1 MKKMLII
8 MLALALIVM
17 SAGCSSDSKEIQEAD
32 TAEETQQTETG
43 DPGADE
49 DQKTDNADGNEEE
62 SEMIEMTLKINDE
75 EVNVK
80 WEDNE
85 SVRALAELAADGPVI
100 VNASK
105 YGGFEQ
111 VGGLGSTLPSN
122 DVDTTTGP
130 GDIVLYSSSNI
141 VVFFGTN
148 SWAYTRLG
156 HIEGKSKDELK
167 DMLGGSSVEIE
178 IALR

>member
-1 MKKMLII
+1 MKKMLIL
-8 MLALALIVM
+8 MLAIILGLAAV
-17 SAGCSSDSKEIQEAD
+17 SCADSGSGQEPG
-32 TAEETQQTETG
+32 TAEATQQAE
-43 DPGADE
+43 
-49 DQKTDNADGNEEE
+49 KTDDEEE
-62 SEMIEMTLKINDE
+62 SGTGEMTFKINGE

-85 SVRALAELAADGPVI
+85 SVRALAELATDGPVI

-130 GDIVLYSSSNI
+130 GDIVLYSSNSI

-156 HIEGKSKDELK
+156 HIEGKSQDELK

>member
-8 MLALALIVM
+8 ILAIALIVL
-17 SAGCSSDSKEIQEAD
+17 SAGCSDSKETQEPDVPEA
-32 TAEETQQTETG
+32 TQQAE
-43 DPGADE
+43 
-49 DQKTDNADGNEEE
+49 KTDDEEE
-62 SEMIEMTLKINDE
+62 SGTSEMTFKINGE

-85 SVRALAELAADGPVI
+85 SVRALAELATDGPVI
-100 VNASK
+100 VNASR

-130 GDIVLYSSSNI
+130 GDIVLYSSNSI

-156 HIEGKSKDELK
+156 HIEGKSTDELK
-167 DMLGGSSVEIE
+167 DMLGDSSVEIE

>member
-8 MLALALIVM
+8 MLAFVLTVM
-17 SAGCSSDSKEIQEAD
+17 TAGCSSGSEEAQD
-32 TAEETQQTETG
+32 PVAQEETQQDETV
-43 DPGADE
+43 DEDADE

-85 SVRALAELAADGPVI
+85 SVRALADLAANGPVTI
-100 VNASK
+100 ETSM

-111 VGGLGSTLPSN
+111 VGAIGATLPSN
-122 DVDTTTGP
+122 DVDTTTEP
-130 GDIVLYSSSNI
+130 GDIVLYSSNKI

-156 HIEGKSKDELK
+156 RIEGKSRDELK
-167 DMLGGSSVEIE
+167 VLLGGDTTVLTIT
-178 IALR
+178 L

>member
-8 MLALALIVM
+8 MLAFVLTVM
-17 SAGCSSDSKEIQEAD
+17 TAGCSSGSEEAQD
-32 TAEETQQTETG
+32 PVAQEETQQDETV
-43 DPGADE
+43 DEDADE
-49 DQKTDNADGNEEE
+49 DQKTDNADGNEE

-85 SVRALAELAADGPVI
+85 SVRALAGLAAKGPVT
-100 VNASK
+100 VETSM

-111 VGGLGSTLPSN
+111 VGALGTTLPSN
-122 DVDTTTGP
+122 DADTVTEP

-141 VVFFGTN
+141 VIFFGTN

-156 HIEGKSKDELK
+156 HIEGKNRDELK
-167 DMLGGSSVEIE
+167 DLLGGGTTVLTIT
-178 IALR
+178 L

>member
-8 MLALALIVM
+8 ILAIALVAL
-17 SAGCSSDSKEIQEAD
+17 SAGCSGSKETQEPD
-32 TAEETQQTETG
+32 VPEETQQAE
-43 DPGADE
+43 
-49 DQKTDNADGNEEE
+49 NADDEEE
-62 SEMIEMTLKINDE
+62 RGTTEMTFKINGED
-75 EVNVK
+75 VNVK

-85 SVRALAELAADGPVI
+85 SVRALADLAADGPVI

-111 VGGLGSTLPSN
+111 VGGLDTTLPSN
-122 DVDTTTGP
+122 DVDTTTDP
-130 GDIVLYSSSNI
+130 GDVVLYSSNNI

-156 HIEGKSKDELK
+156 HIEGKTDDELR
-167 DMLGGSSVEIE
+167 DMLGGSSVKIE

>member
-1 MKKMLII
+1 MKKILII
-8 MLALALIVM
+8 ILAIALVAL
-17 SAGCSSDSKEIQEAD
+17 SAGCSGSKETQEPD
-32 TAEETQQTETG
+32 VPEETQQAE
-43 DPGADE
+43 
-49 DQKTDNADGNEEE
+49 NADDEEE
-62 SEMIEMTLKINDE
+62 RGTTEMTFKINGE

-85 SVRALAELAADGPVI
+85 SVRALADLAADGPVI

-111 VGGLGSTLPSN
+111 VGGLGTTLPSN
-122 DVDTTTGP
+122 DVDTTTDP
-130 GDIVLYSSSNI
+130 GDIVLYSSNNI

-156 HIEGKSKDELK
+156 HIEGKTDDELR

>member
-1 MKKMLII
+1 
-8 MLALALIVM
+8 MLAIALIVM
-17 SAGCSSDSKEIQEAD
+17 SAGCSGSKETQEPDAPEEAQQVESAD
-32 TAEETQQTETG
+32 
-43 DPGADE
+43 
-49 DQKTDNADGNEEE
+49 NEEE

-85 SVRALAELAADGPVI
+85 SVRALADLAAKGPVT
-100 VNASK
+100 VETSR

-111 VGGLGSTLPSN
+111 VGGLGTTLPSN
-122 DVDTTTGP
+122 DADTVTEP
-130 GDIVLYSSSNI
+130 GDIVLYSSSSI

-156 HIEGKSKDELK
+156 HIEGKSGEELK
-167 DMLGGSSVEIE
+167 DLLGGNTAVLTIT
-178 IALR
+178 L

>member
-1 MKKMLII
+1 MLIV
-8 MLALALIVM
+8 MLAIALIVL
-17 SAGCSSDSKEIQEAD
+17 SAGCSGSKETQEPNVP
-32 TAEETQQTETG
+32 EETQQAEK
-43 DPGADE
+43 AD
-49 DQKTDNADGNEEE
+49 NEEE
-62 SEMIEMTLKINDE
+62 SGTNEMTLKINGE

-85 SVRALAELAADGPVI
+85 SVRALAELAAEGPVTI
-100 VNASK
+100 NASR

-111 VGGLGSTLPSN
+111 VGGLGTTLPSD

-156 HIEGKSKDELK
+156 HIEGRSQDELR

-178 IALR
+178 IEIAPR

>member
-1 MKKMLII
+1 MKKMIAVMMAI
-8 MLALALIVM
+8 ALIMM
-17 SAGCSSDSKEIQEAD
+17 SGCSSDGKEARGSG
-32 TAEETQQTETG
+32 APEETQQTETG

-85 SVRALAELAADGPVI
+85 SVRALADLAANGPVTI
-100 VNASK
+100 ETSM

-111 VGGLGSTLPSN
+111 VGAIGATLPSN
-122 DVDTTTGP
+122 DVDTTTEP
-130 GDIVLYSSSNI
+130 GDIVLYSSNKI

-156 HIEGKSKDELK
+156 RIEGKSRDELK
-167 DMLGGSSVEIE
+167 VLLGGDTTVLTIT
-178 IALR
+178 L

>member
-8 MLALALIVM
+8 ILAIALIVL
-17 SAGCSSDSKEIQEAD
+17 SAGCSDSKETQEPD
-32 TAEETQQTETG
+32 VPEETQQAE
-43 DPGADE
+43 
-49 DQKTDNADGNEEE
+49 NADDEEE
-62 SEMIEMTLKINDE
+62 RGTTEMTLKINGE
-75 EVNVK
+75 EVDVK

-85 SVRALAELAADGPVI
+85 SVRALADLAADGPVI

-111 VGGLGSTLPSN
+111 VGGLGTTLPSD
-122 DVDTTTGP
+122 DVDTTTEP
-130 GDIVLYSSSNI
+130 GDIVLYSSNTV
-141 VVFFGTN
+141 VVFFGSN

-156 HIEGKSKDELK
+156 HIEGKTDDELR
-167 DMLGGSSVEIE
+167 DMLGGSNVEIE

>member
-1 MKKMLII
+1 MKKMIAVMMAI
-8 MLALALIVM
+8 ALIMM
-17 SAGCSSDSKEIQEAD
+17 SGCSSDGKEAREAD
-32 TAEETQQTETG
+32 TAEETQQTETD
-43 DPGADE
+43 DPDADE
-49 DQKTDNADGNEEE
+49 DQKKDNTGGNEEE

-85 SVRALAELAADGPVI
+85 SVRALAGLAAKGPATVET
-100 VNASK
+100 SM

-111 VGGLGSTLPSN
+111 VGALGTTLPSN
-122 DVDTTTGP
+122 DVDTATEP

-156 HIEGKSKDELK
+156 HIEGKSGDELK
-167 DMLGGSSVEIE
+167 DLLGGDTAVLTIT
-178 IALR
+178 L

>member
-8 MLALALIVM
+8 ILAIALVAL
-17 SAGCSSDSKEIQEAD
+17 SAGCSGSKETQEPDVPEA
-32 TAEETQQTETG
+32 TQQAE
-43 DPGADE
+43 
-49 DQKTDNADGNEEE
+49 KTDDEEE
-62 SEMIEMTLKINDE
+62 SGTSEMTFKINGE

-85 SVRALAELAADGPVI
+85 SVRALADLAADGPVI

-156 HIEGKSKDELK
+156 HIEGKTDDELR

>member
-8 MLALALIVM
+8 ILAIALIVL
-17 SAGCSSDSKEIQEAD
+17 SAGCSDSKETQEPD
-32 TAEETQQTETG
+32 VPEETQQAE
-43 DPGADE
+43 
-49 DQKTDNADGNEEE
+49 NADDEEE
-62 SEMIEMTLKINDE
+62 RGTTEMTLKINGE
-75 EVNVK
+75 EVDVK

-85 SVRALAELAADGPVI
+85 SVRALADLAADGPVI

-111 VGGLGSTLPSN
+111 VGGLGTTLPSD
-122 DVDTTTGP
+122 DVDTTTEP
-130 GDIVLYSSSNI
+130 GDIVLYSSNSV
-141 VVFFGTN
+141 VVFFGSN

-156 HIEGKSKDELK
+156 HIEGKSKDDLE
-167 DMLGGSSVEIE
+167 DMLGGSNVEIE

>member
-1 MKKMLII
+1 MKKTLII
-8 MLALALIVM
+8 MLAIALAVM
-17 SAGCSSDSKEIQEAD
+17 AAGCSGGNETQESVAAD
-32 TAEETQQTETG
+32 ETQQAE
-43 DPGADE
+43 
-49 DQKTDNADGNEEE
+49 KNNNEEE
-62 SEMIEMTLKINDE
+62 SGTIEMTLKINEE

-85 SVRALAELAADGPVI
+85 SVRALADLAAKGPVTI
-100 VNASK
+100 ETSR

-111 VGGLGSTLPSN
+111 VGGLGTTLPSD
-122 DVDTTTGP
+122 DVDTVTEP

-156 HIEGKSKDELK
+156 HIEGKSRDELNEL
-167 DMLGGSSVEIE
+167 LGGNTAVLKIT
-178 IALR
+178 L

>member
-1 MKKMLII
+1 M
-8 MLALALIVM
+8 
-17 SAGCSSDSKEIQEAD
+17 
-32 TAEETQQTETG
+32 
-43 DPGADE
+43 
-49 DQKTDNADGNEEE
+49 
-62 SEMIEMTLKINDE
+62 
-75 EVNVK
+75 
-80 WEDNE
+80 
-85 SVRALAELAADGPVI
+85 
-100 VNASK
+100 NASK

-130 GDIVLYSSSNI
+130 GDIVLYSSNSI

-156 HIEGKSKDELK
+156 HIEGKSQDELK